1 MKYKELLNL
10 AKEKNIDVTKL
21 EIALEADA
29 LIEQIE
35 EERELNISADEFES
49 ICDDIYEAYDNCQE
63 NENADIYD
71 LAQEVLENRG
81 YWYED

>member
-63 NENADIYD
+63 NENPNIYD
-71 LAQEVLENRG
+71 LAEEELKNRG
-81 YWYED
+81 HWYED